1 MDFLANQHKD
11 WPYQEDIENWISF
24 PTPGVGKIKREVFQR
39 RQGQELLEKANTIKK
54 KKGLIGT
61 YNQY

>member
-24 PTPGVGKIKREVFQR
+24 PTPGVGKIKREVF
-39 RQGQELLEKANTIKK
+39 
-54 KKGLIGT
+54 
-61 YNQY
+61 